1 MNEFLTALGLVA
13 VIEGLVLVL
22 APSRFE
28 NLIRAIESMNHDT
41 SIRFDGDYT
50 TLKCHPSKE
59 RRELT
64 KSVGLDELKHSLP
77 RKKIKF

>member
-41 SIRFDGDYT
+41 RRVIGLKVRFF
-50 TLKCHPSKE
+50 
-59 RRELT
+59 
-64 KSVGLDELKHSLP
+64 
-77 RKKIKF
+77 KKFDIICL

>member
-22 APSRFE
+22 APSRFQ

-41 SIRFDGDYT
+41 
-50 TLKCHPSKE
+50 
-59 RRELT
+59 RRVIGLLFVCIGLFT
-64 KSVGLDELKHSLP
+64 IWIVKS
-77 RKKIKF
+77 F